1 MGNWKK
7 LFLRRQNWYRFLN
20 KLQAVVEP
28 RFLHEL
34 IIPQDIISLAD
45 KIKLTDGQ
53 ETQVFRF
60 IISAS
65 VFNGI
70 LIGLPGTLGWGVV
83 AAYAVEVL
91 MALQI
96 ARMVGLIESSDIL
109 NVQKILKLIAATGIA
124 TLTIATLFKMVLQLA
139 FNIMANVA
147 PVGWATGTAAIFTTL
162 FYGLFIYLAFLE
174 IKNYGSEERLSL
186 RSIMRI
192 SGHAFKYTKE
202 IGKSL
207 TKLIFKDAPRL
218 FNDVRKNVMDAWN
231 GVVNVQ
237 GRIKGEIFLA
247 GCLAY
252 LLQGNYKG
260 LEGPFAQL
268 WIDSWLLAFPNKL
281 APDAGLEE
289 IKALAESY
297 DGDAFEKIKQ
307 NVDSKFYEVLET
319 KYENADGDVWSAEL
333 LEGQNH
339 PVSDAIFYNSE
350 TGRAYEINYKFTE
363 NKYYIESHIQEHPDV
378 PVVAPPEVA
387 EKMNSPL
394 VISGKYEHGVV
405 LDISESNFEELLEN
419 SYDLYLEAGAAAA
432 GITALAISMLPF
444 LSAYKRGKITRKQI
458 SKALSKFVPK
468 IAGRTLNRILMLT
481 LLGPVY
487 GMFLVASIAF
497 KATIFDDVGMG
508 EVPPDSSATPEPPEE
523 PTTKKK
529 FSRRSIITL
538 SFREEF

>member
-7 LFLRRQNWYRFLN
+7 IFSRRQNWHRFLN
-20 KLQAVVEP
+20 KLQVVVEP

-34 IIPQDIISLAD
+34 IIPQDIISIAD
-45 KIKLTDGQ
+45 KINLTEGQ
-53 ETQVFRF
+53 ETKVFRF
-60 IISAS
+60 IIAAS

-70 LIGLPGTLGWGVV
+70 LVGLPGTLGWGVV

-96 ARMVGLIESSDIL
+96 ARMVGLIESAAIF
-109 NVQKILKLIAATGIA
+109 QIPKILKLIAATGIA
-124 TLTIATLFKMVLQLA
+124 TFTIAILFKAVLHLV
-139 FNIMANVA
+139 FNIMSNIA
-147 PVGWATGTAAIFTTL
+147 PVGWAAGTAAIFTTL

-174 IKNYGSEERLSL
+174 IKNFGREKKLSL
-186 RSIMRI
+186 RSMMRI
-192 SGHAFKYTKE
+192 SGHAFKYTRE
-202 IGKSL
+202 IGKSI

-218 FNDVRKNVMDAWN
+218 FNDVRKNVTDAWN
-231 GVVNVQ
+231 GVINVQ

-268 WIDSWLLAFPNKL
+268 WIESWRLAFPNKL
-281 APDAGLEE
+281 TPDAGLEE

-297 DGDAFEKIKQ
+297 DGDAFVKIQQ
-307 NVDSKFYEVLET
+307 NVNSKFYEVLEAT
-319 KYENADGDVWSAEL
+319 HENIDGDDWSADL

-363 NKYYIESHIQEHPDV
+363 NKYYIESHIQNHPDV
-378 PVVAPPEVA
+378 PVVAPPEIA
-387 EKMNSPL
+387 EKMNNPL
-394 VISGKYEHGVV
+394 VISGKYEHGEV
-405 LDISESNFEELLEN
+405 LDISENNFDELLEN

-432 GITALAISMLPF
+432 GMTALAISMLPF
-444 LSAYKRGKITRKQI
+444 LSAYKRGKITREQI

-487 GMFLVASIAF
+487 GMFLVAGIGF
-497 KATIFDDVGMG
+497 KSTIIDDVGMG
-508 EVPPDSSATPEPPEE
+508 EPLPDPSSTPEPPVE
-523 PTTKKK
+523 PKTKKQ